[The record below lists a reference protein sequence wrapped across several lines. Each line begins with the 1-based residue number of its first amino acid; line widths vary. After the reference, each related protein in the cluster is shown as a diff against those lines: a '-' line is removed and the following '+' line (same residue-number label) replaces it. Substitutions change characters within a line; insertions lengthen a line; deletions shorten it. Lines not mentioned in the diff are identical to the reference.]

1 MADACSLGFGNAS
14 GHMLNNV
21 FFWLTLYLHAYNE
34 VGVKQPRM
42 AVFCTAYI
50 IKMAATCLGVT
61 FLIFMGFSRVYLGA
75 HSYNQVLFGTML
87 GATLALIGHF
97 RVKPVFL
104 SLPELLYS
112 DEGGSKYRVTVMSY
126 LKTLTMGLL
135 TPMILAGCILLM
147 HSDRAF
153 YHSNQWNYR

>member
-1 MADACSLGFGNAS
+1 MI
-14 GHMLNNV
+14 NNV

-75 HSYNQVLFGTML
+75 LSYNQVIF
-87 GATLALIGHF
+87 GATFGAALALIGHF

-104 SLPELLYS
+104 ALPELLYS
-112 DEGGSKYRVTVMSY
+112 DEGGSKYRVTVMTY
-126 LKTLTMGLL
+126 IKTLLL
-135 TPMILAGCILLM
+135 GFVLPMSLAGFILLM
-147 HSDRAF
+147 NSDRAF
-153 YHSNQWNYR
+153 HHSNQWNYR